1 MLLRL
6 LFIVLI
12 VYIVIRA
19 IKAYLVGTQ
28 SAKRR
33 GSASPEGEEMVL
45 DPQCQTYLPKR
56 EAILQA
62 GNYFCSQECAKLY
75 LSR

>member
-19 IKAYLVGTQ
+19 IKAYLASTR

-45 DPQCQTYLPKR
+45 DPQCQTYVPKR

-62 GNYFCSQECAKLY
+62 GNYFCSQECAKLF

>member
-12 VYIVIRA
+12 VYVVIRA
-19 IKAYLVGTQ
+19 IKAYRTAAA
-28 SAKRR
+28 SADRIRSNK
-33 GSASPEGEEMVL
+33 PEGEEMVL
-45 DPQCQTYLPKR
+45 DPQCRAYVSKK
-56 EAILQA
+56 EAISQ
-62 GNYFCSQECAKLY
+62 GGHYFCSPECAKLF

>member
-12 VYIVIRA
+12 VYIAVFA
-19 IKAYLVGTQ
+19 IKAFL
-28 SAKRR
+28 AKARSTKR
-33 GSASPEGEEMVL
+33 TRPTAPEGEEMVL
-45 DPQCQTYLPKR
+45 DPQCQTYLPKGD
-56 EAILQA
+56 AIMQ
-62 GNYFCSQECAKLY
+62 GDNYFCSQECAKLF